1 MKKIRF
7 GVEIGKDQEIDISLK
22 DWQRIQEEKVS
33 LSMLN
38 YYEADEFEYC
48 FRFNYDEK
56 GSLFVGYTSV
66 DDERQQGDGFIGN
79 ISDGW
84 INEID

>member
-1 MKKIRF
+1 MKLM
-7 GVEIGKDQEIDISLK
+7 SLN
-22 DWQRIQEEKVS
+22 IVFV
-33 LSMLN
+33 LII
-38 YYEADEFEYC
+38 
-48 FRFNYDEK
+48 EK

-84 INEID
+84 VKLIDVSKSF